1 MIRDEFL
8 WTEKLYKCKFYVIHG
23 HTPSEILRNN
33 MIIAYTYKNF
43 RLCLD
48 TKIYDKN
55 GSITYFYKYKKEN
68 IAFQYQKKFN

>member
-1 MIRDEFL
+1 
-8 WTEKLYKCKFYVIHG
+8 
-23 HTPSEILRNN
+23 

-55 GSITYFYKYKKEN
+55 GSITYFYKYKKEEYCLS
-68 IAFQYQKKFN
+68 ISKKNSISKCVY